1 MTDLIV
7 IPAKAVIVDMNPNT
21 QLSGGVAPVSL
32 FRDIHKNNKKKHIQM
47 CEAIE
52 KHLMINLEYLIFKT
66 HTSPTVY

>member
-32 FRDIHKNNKKKHIQM
+32 FRDIHKNNKKST
-47 CEAIE
+47 
-52 KHLMINLEYLIFKT
+52 FKC
-66 HTSPTVY
+66 VKQLRNI